1 LRIVERRSDRLRAGA
16 LGLSRAAVLAALVM
30 LGWRRAWRFE
40 LPGLDVP
47 AVPFHHLGRT
57 IRAAEVLVVL
67 AALFFVLAGPP
78 TISGLRRGALGAFA
92 ASALALAC
100 LAGASSFWALHP
112 GLAVL
117 HGVHL
122 MIWAAFALVVAGAR
136 VAPDRMGAAFVLG
149 LLVHAVIGLAQMVT
163 QKYLGLTLLGELRV
177 RPEAPWSTVTEGA
190 ATFLRAHGLS
200 PNPNVLAG
208 HLAVGLILCWG
219 LAAGRRPAGRGL
231 VAVAW
236 AALFTTLLF
245 TFSRSGLLAAIL
257 GMALAAVWQ
266 SRVGVL
272 AGSIA
277 GLGRGL
283 AVIGTIVLAV
293 FAWNF
298 HGFLA
303 DRIPS
308 IGTLLGPYAATDRR
322 GLMDVAMR
330 LLADHPLGGVGDGN
344 FSAATRAVTPGATVL
359 DSVHNVPLLI
369 GAELGLAGLALV
381 GTIVAA
387 LAIIGYRRWR
397 ARMARL
403 WHGPVAG
410 SLTALAVV
418 SLLDHYPWSIPQG
431 GLLGAWLVGWWL
443 TEDSR
448 DPPAA

>member
-1 LRIVERRSDRLRAGA
+1 
-16 LGLSRAAVLAALVM
+16 
-30 LGWRRAWRFE
+30 
-40 LPGLDVP
+40 
-47 AVPFHHLGRT
+47 
-57 IRAAEVLVVL
+57 
-67 AALFFVLAGPP
+67 
-78 TISGLRRGALGAFA
+78 
-92 ASALALAC
+92 
-100 LAGASSFWALHP
+100 
-112 GLAVL
+112 
-117 HGVHL
+117 
-122 MIWAAFALVVAGAR
+122 
-136 VAPDRMGAAFVLG
+136 
-149 LLVHAVIGLAQMVT
+149 MVT

-190 ATFLRAHGLS
+190 ASFLRAHGLR

-208 HLAVGLILCWG
+208 HLAIGLILCWG
-219 LAAGRRPAGRGL
+219 LAAGRRSIGRGL

-257 GMALAAVWQ
+257 GMAVAAVWQ

-283 AVIGTIVLAV
+283 AVIGTIVITV

-298 HGFLA
+298 HGYLA

-308 IGTLLGPYAATDRR
+308 IGVLLGPYAATDRR
-322 GLMDVAMR
+322 GLMVVAMR
-330 LLADHPLGGVGDGN
+330 LIADHPLGGVGDGN

-369 GAELGLAGLALV
+369 GAELGLAGLASA

-387 LAIIGYRRWR
+387 LAIVGYRRWR
-397 ARMARL
+397 ARMPHL
-403 WHGPVAG
+403 WHGLVAG

-443 TEDSR
+443 SEDSR